1 VVLGVIMSD
10 LGYFSR
16 FQTTESILV
25 EGKKTFGAWNSPDF
39 IKKRPDKES
48 ILTYHVTSKT
58 EGRPDLISNI
68 VYGTSDLFWVI
79 IAFNK
84 PRNTLNWPKTGSTI
98 EYPAQSVV
106 MSELL

>member
-1 VVLGVIMSD
+1 M

-25 EGKKTFGAWNSPDF
+25 DGKKTLGAWDPPNF
-39 IKKRPDKES
+39 IKEKPDKEF
-48 ILTYHVTSKT
+48 IFTYRVTSKT
-58 EGRPDLISNI
+58 EGRPDLISNTI
-68 VYGTSDLFWVI
+68 YGTSDLFWVL

-84 PRNTLNWPKTGSTI
+84 PRNTLNWPKVGDII
-98 EYPAQSVV
+98 EYPAQSIV

>member
-1 VVLGVIMSD
+1 MSD

-25 EGKKTFGAWNSPDF
+25 DGKKTFGAWDPPDF
-39 IKKRPDKES
+39 IKKKPDKEFV
-48 ILTYHVTSKT
+48 LTYHVTSKT
-58 EGRPDLISNI
+58 EGRPDLISNA

-84 PRNTLNWPKTGSTI
+84 PRNTLNWPKTGDTI
-98 EYPAQSVV
+98 EYPAQSIV
-106 MSELL
+106 MTELL